1 MKKIA
6 FSLFLIVLLVAL
18 AYLRRPDLATHQERI
33 LARAA
38 LLANQGAMTAPAVAQ
53 MPPLAF
59 HDLYLIT
66 TTSDPLNGTWVSF
79 GFGHYIKILNDDW
92 GRRALQ
98 PVPTTPPR

>member
-6 FSLFLIVLLVAL
+6 FSLFLITLLIAL

-38 LLANQGAMTAPAVAQ
+38 ILANKGEVATTSLPQ
-53 MPPLAF
+53 RPPLAF

-66 TTSDPLNGTWVSF
+66 TTSDTETHRLVSF
-79 GFGHYIKILNDDW
+79 GFGNYIKILNDDW
-92 GRRALQ
+92 GRRALLL
-98 PVPTTPPR
+98 PATAPR